1 MKKAL
6 ALVLCLILLVSTGI
20 AAAAAPE
27 PRDGALD
34 ERLKAITLSVK
45 ETLGIGDTYT
55 SFDGALNEYGTVSLW
70 DLNWSDDKGSIHVTA
85 NESGKIIHYREY
97 VSSIDRPSYENIPR
111 FPKISADEAKSE
123 AAAFLEKVLDTSIE
137 SAELQGNSSL
147 DYSGS
152 AVFYLS
158 GTLKLNG
165 VETPISVS
173 VSVNAAT
180 KKVTGFNRSD
190 AGLDYSGAA
199 KPGRASDSAAASE
212 TLKST
217 LNMKLKYALPG
228 DGTHTAKL
236 QYTPNPDG
244 NYIVDAVT
252 GKLLDLNKLDWSDSR
267 PGVEGKDMEASASAA
282 PAGGGL
288 TSVEQA
294 AVDKLQG
301 VLTQS
306 ELEGI
311 VRGYPE
317 LGLTSDFV
325 LRYLNYY
332 AYEDENKETQVTAAM
347 ELTYVPKSGT
357 AQYRYLTMDAR
368 TGKLLSLSSSRLFID
383 GNDGEAAS
391 YKYSAGQAETT
402 ARSFAGKI
410 LPEELKQ
417 TALASDSTSPQ
428 DGAYGF
434 LFNRTHD
441 NIVFP
446 ENYIRVGVDAD
457 TGFVVSFY
465 ANWYKYDVTFVSSK
479 GAIPAG
485 EAAEIYSAAAGTAL
499 RYVSVPKDTNVSG
512 LLLAYTAENTS
523 VWGIDAISGEVLR
536 AEDTPD
542 DKLEYSDIEGN
553 PYAAIIKKLAS
564 FGVGFPGGSFKPNE
578 QLTQEDALTLILSAA
593 GRKAVP
599 LAGRADAQEELYNHA
614 YSLGILTHEEKD
626 PERLVSR
633 AEFVKYLV
641 NGLGYKDVA
650 ILTGIFKPGFKDDK
664 AIPADLVGYVA
675 IARGIGIING
685 DQNGYFKPNMISTR
699 VMAAIMLSNC
709 LSRK

>member
-6 ALVLCLILLVSTGI
+6 PLALCLILLVSTGI
-20 AAAAAPE
+20 TAAASV

-55 SFDGALNEYGTVSLW
+55 SFDSALNEYGTVSLW
-70 DLNWSDDKGSIHVTA
+70 DLNWSGDKGSIHVTA
-85 NESGKIIHYREY
+85 NESGKIVRYREY
-97 VSSIDRPSYENIPR
+97 VSNIGRPSYENIPR
-111 FPKISADEAKSE
+111 YPKISADEAKSE
-123 AAAFLEKVLDTSIE
+123 AAAFLDKVLDTSVE
-137 SAELQGNSSL
+137 SAELQGSGSL

-152 AVFYLS
+152 AVIYLN
-158 GTLKLNG
+158 GPLKLNG
-165 VETPISVS
+165 VETPVNVS

-180 KKVTGFNRSD
+180 KKVTSFSRSD
-190 AGLDYSGAA
+190 AGQDYSGAA
-199 KPGRASDSAAASE
+199 KPGAASDRAAAAA
-212 TLKST
+212 TLKGT
-217 LNMKLKYALPG
+217 LSMKLRYALPG
-228 DGTHTAKL
+228 DGTRTAKL

-244 NYIVDAVT
+244 NYIVNAVT
-252 GKLLDLNKLDWSDSR
+252 GELLDLNKLDWSDGR
-267 PGVEGKDMEASASAA
+267 PGLGSKDMEASASAA
-282 PAGGGL
+282 PSEGGL
-288 TSVEQA
+288 TPIEQA

-317 LGLTSDFV
+317 LGLTSGFV

-332 AYEDENKETQVTAAM
+332 AYEDENEETQVTASM
-347 ELTYVPKSGT
+347 ELSYVPESGT

-368 TGKLLSLSSSRLFID
+368 TGKLLSLSSSRLFMD
-383 GNDGEAAS
+383 GNEGDTVT
-391 YKYSAGQAETT
+391 YKYTTGQAETT

-410 LPEELKQ
+410 LPEELKR

-428 DGAYGF
+428 DGVYGF

-441 NIVFP
+441 GIAFP
-446 ENYIRVGVDAD
+446 ENYIRVGVDTD

-465 ANWYKYDVTFVSSK
+465 ANWYKYDVTFVSSE
-479 GAIPAG
+479 GAVSADD
-485 EAAEIYSAAAGTAL
+485 AAEKYSAAAGTAL
-499 RYVSVPKDTNVSG
+499 RYVSVPTATDASG

-523 VWGIDAISGEVLR
+523 VWGVDAISGEALR
-536 AEDTPD
+536 SEETPD
-542 DKLEYSDIEGN
+542 DKLEYNDIESN
-553 PYAAIIKKLAS
+553 PYAAAIKKLAS
-564 FGVGFPGGSFKPNE
+564 FGVGFPGGSFKPDA

-593 GRKAVP
+593 GRKAAP
-599 LAGRADAQEELYNHA
+599 LAGRADVQEELYNHA
-614 YSLGILTHEEKD
+614 YSLGILTPEEKD

-699 VMAAIMLSNC
+699 IMAAIMLSNC